1 MVLVVDAA
9 RAGRGGQYNRA
20 LRAITGRV
28 MNPDQVELLD
38 HGTAF
43 QGYFRIDRYHLCHER
58 FAGGMS
64 GAIVREVFER
74 GQVAAVLPLD
84 PQTRRVV
91 LIEQFRAGAY
101 ARGWHPWLLECV
113 AGVIEDGESAADVA
127 RRETTEEA
135 GCVITDLLPI
145 AAPFLSSPGA
155 CTETVSLFCG
165 RVDAAAVGGIHGL
178 VEEGEDIRV
187 ATWTID
193 EAHGLLESGRI
204 VNAKTIIALQWL
216 ALNRERVLR
225 AWGA

>member
-1 MVLVVDAA
+1 MK
-9 RAGRGGQYNRA
+9 
-20 LRAITGRV
+20 
-28 MNPDQVELLD
+28 PEKVELLE
-38 HGTAF
+38 HGAAF
-43 QGYFRIDRYHLCHER
+43 QGYFRIDRYHLRHEQ
-58 FAGGMS
+58 FAGGM
-64 GAIVREVFER
+64 GKAIVREVFER

-84 PQTRRVV
+84 PQRARVV

-113 AGVIEDGESAADVA
+113 AGIIEQGESAEDVA
-127 RRETTEEA
+127 RRETQEEA
-135 GCVITDLLPI
+135 GCRITELIPI
-145 AAPFLSSPGA
+145 TAPFLSSPGA

-187 ATWTID
+187 GSWTID
-193 EAHGLLESGRI
+193 EALELLACGRI

-225 AWGA
+225 TWGA

>member
-1 MVLVVDAA
+1 MES
-9 RAGRGGQYNRA
+9 GK
-20 LRAITGRV
+20 
-28 MNPDQVELLD
+28 VELLE

-43 QGYFRIDRYHLCHER
+43 QGYFRIDRYHLRHEQ

-64 GAIVREVFER
+64 DPIVREVFER

-84 PQTRRVV
+84 PRSERVV
-91 LIEQFRAGAY
+91 LIEQFRTGAY

-113 AGVIEDGESAADVA
+113 AGIIERSESAEDVA
-127 RRETTEEA
+127 RRETVEEA
-135 GCVITDLLPI
+135 GCRITELLPI
-145 AAPFLSSPGA
+145 SVPFLTSPGA

-165 RVDAAAVGGIHGL
+165 RVDASTAGGIHGL

-187 ATWTID
+187 GTWTID
-193 EAHGLLESGRI
+193 EALELLAAGRI

-225 AWGA
+225 AWSA

>member
-1 MVLVVDAA
+1 MDPE
-9 RAGRGGQYNRA
+9 R
-20 LRAITGRV
+20 
-28 MNPDQVELLD
+28 VELLER
-38 HGTAF
+38 GTEF
-43 QGYFRIDRYHLCHER
+43 QGYFRIDRYHLRHEQ

-64 GAIVREVFER
+64 GPIVREVFER

-84 PQTRRVV
+84 PAAERVV

-113 AGVIEDGESAADVA
+113 AGVIDDGESADEVA
-127 RRETTEEA
+127 RREAREEA

-155 CTETVSLFCG
+155 CSETVSLFCG
-165 RVDAAAVGGIHGL
+165 RVDAATVGGIHGL
-178 VEEGEDIRV
+178 VEEHEDIRV
-187 ATWTID
+187 ATWPID
-193 EAHGLLESGRI
+193 DALGLLETGRI

-225 AWGA
+225 LWCA